1 MLIMSDLCNPQ
12 CQKINPQSVVSV
24 VTIAGKGVSL
34 TTSRVIVVA
43 HFDISEISLCL
54 LGYVFVLL
62 AMTLCYASAVIV

>member
-12 CQKINPQSVVSV
+12 CQKINPQSVV
-24 VTIAGKGVSL
+24 TIAGKGVSL
-34 TTSRVIVVA
+34 TTSRVIVVT

>member
-1 MLIMSDLCNPQ
+1 MLIMSDLCNPH
-12 CQKINPQSVVSV
+12 CQKINPQSV

-34 TTSRVIVVA
+34 TTSRVIVVT